1 MRSGS
6 ARLLWLLIALYVA
19 ASILY
24 YGATVGA
31 LYDRFAHADQ
41 HTEDPFEMDYD
52 TLTVTRVSEE
62 ARVAGLTKGAVI
74 ESINGQPYRGE
85 AQWISID
92 RKARAGQ
99 TLRVGVHDPNGRRRT
114 ADIHLKT
121 AHRPP
126 WSTLDWL
133 NHLALEVVCPLVCLL
148 VGYWVVAAKP
158 AERNAWLILLLLTL
172 PEVLFGRPNWWT
184 GGLRVFQEIWHQ
196 ILQNLA
202 GVLVLLIGIYFP
214 ERWRFDQRWP
224 WFKWVL
230 AVPQIAALVL
240 SLAVRFGEF
249 YYPSIGLLIQVHLS
263 LVDKISGWLAL
274 ACVLLYWIAIFD
286 KLRSA
291 SSADVRRRLQVL
303 CGGSVLGLGTLLVVF
318 VVPQAFNIAIPP
330 PVAPWL
336 FGTGA
341 LFTLFFPFSLAYVV
355 VVQRALDLRILLRM
369 GTKYVLARATLLI
382 FQLIVFVVVVWQLT
396 APLLSRQSIQ
406 LHDVIIP
413 LVLAAIFVAL
423 AHFGLGRRLQF
434 WIDRKF
440 FREAYTSE
448 LVLSELSEQARTLTE
463 SDSLLSIVCR
473 RVSDV
478 LHVPQI
484 TVLLRGSQ
492 VFRMQQAVGV
502 DFATPLF
509 LDETSKAVETLTRDK
524 RPTTLYR
531 EDPESWFAQAGAAE
545 RFTLD
550 TVNAELLLPLPGRD
564 KLLGLMTL
572 GPKLSDEPYS
582 PSDLRLLQSVAMQT
596 GLALEVSELARSL
609 AREAAQRE
617 RINREIEIA
626 REVQEHLFPQ
636 FIPQLPGVS
645 LAGACRPAQAVGG
658 DYFDFIQ
665 LPDGRLALAVG
676 DVSGKGVSAALVMAG
691 LRAAIHF
698 MMLEEGRHDL
708 AKLMANVNRV
718 IYEGSTITR
727 YATFFFAI
735 FDPAQKQLRFVNAGH
750 NPPVI
755 LRAGVSPILLEA
767 GGPVIGL
774 IPNLAYEEQTVVL
787 DPGDLL
793 IAYTD
798 GISEA
803 MTAKDEEWGEERM
816 IASALA
822 VRTMAAGAIVERL
835 FSDADLFT
843 NGAPQQD
850 DMTLLV
856 MKLD

>member
-1 MRSGS
+1 MRSRS
-6 ARLLWLLIALYVA
+6 SPILWLLIALYFA
-19 ASILY
+19 ASITY
-24 YGATVGA
+24 FVATAGA
-31 LYDRFAHADQ
+31 LYDRSAHADQ
-41 HTEDPFEMDYD
+41 HAEDPFEMNYD
-52 TLTVTRVSEE
+52 TLTVTRVSDE
-62 ARVAGLTKGAVI
+62 ARAAGLTKGAVI
-74 ESINGQPYRGE
+74 ESLNGQPYRGE

-99 TLRVGVHDPNGRRRT
+99 VLRIGVHDAKGHRRT
-114 ADIHLKT
+114 ADIHLRT
-121 AHRPP
+121 AHRLPL
-126 WSTLDWL
+126 STIQWINLL
-133 NHLALEVVCPLVCLL
+133 VLQFVGPLICLL
-148 VGYWVVAAKP
+148 VGYWVIVAKP
-158 AERNAWLILLLLTL
+158 AERNAWLILLLLTM
-172 PEVLFGRPNWWT
+172 PEVLFGRPDWWT
-184 GGLRVFQEIWHQ
+184 GGLRVFQEVWFQ
-196 ILQNLA
+196 VFQNIS

-214 ERWRFDQRWP
+214 ERWRLDRRWP
-224 WFKWVL
+224 WLKWVL
-230 AVPQIAALVL
+230 IAPQLAGLVL
-240 SLAVRFGEF
+240 ALGVTFGEF
-249 YYPSIGLLIQVHLS
+249 YYPSIGLSIQTHLS
-263 LVDKISGWLAL
+263 LVDKAGSWLAL
-274 ACVLLYWIAIFD
+274 ACVFLYWVAIFD

-291 SSADVRRRLQVL
+291 SSSDVRRRLRVL
-303 CGGSVLGLGTLLVVF
+303 CGGSVVGLGTLLVVF
-318 VVPQAFNIAIPP
+318 VLPPALQITIPR
-330 PVAPWL
+330 PVLPWL
-336 FGTGA
+336 LALGA

-369 GTKYVLARATLLI
+369 GTKYVLARISLRI
-382 FQLIVFVVVVWQLT
+382 FQLIVFAIVVWQLT

-413 LVLAAIFVAL
+413 LLLAALFVAL

-434 WIDRKF
+434 WLDRQF
-440 FREAYTSE
+440 FREAYHSE

-463 SDSLLSIVCR
+463 SDSLLSTVCR
-473 RVSDV
+473 RISEV

-484 TVLLRGSQ
+484 SVLLRGSQ
-492 VFRMQQAVGV
+492 VFRLQQAVGI
-502 DFATPLF
+502 DFVTPLL
-509 LDETSKAVETLTRDK
+509 LDESSKAVETLTRDQ

-531 EDPESWFAQAGAAE
+531 EDPESWFAQAGTAE
-545 RFTLD
+545 RHTLD
-550 TVNAELLLPLPGRD
+550 AVNAELLLPLPGRD

-582 PSDLRLLQSVAMQT
+582 PSDLRLLQSVAQQT
-596 GLALEVSELARSL
+596 GLALEVSELAHSL

-636 FIPQLPGVS
+636 SIPQLPGIS

-665 LPDGRLALAVG
+665 LTDGRLALAVG

-691 LRAAIHF
+691 LRASIHG
-698 MMLEEGRHDL
+698 MMLEEGVHNL
-708 AKLMANVNRV
+708 SKLMANVNRV

-735 FDPAQKQLRFVNAGH
+735 FDPLPKQLSYVNAGH

-755 LRAGVSPILLEA
+755 LREGCSPLLLEA

-774 IPNLAYEEQTVVL
+774 IPNLRYEEQTVAL
-787 DPGDLL
+787 ESGDLL

-803 MTAKDEEWGEERM
+803 MTVTDEEWGEARM
-816 IASALA
+816 VASALG
-822 VRTMAAGAIVERL
+822 VRSMTADAIVAKL
-835 FSDADLFT
+835 FADADLFT

-856 MKLD
+856 MKL